1 MQKIPTLSKEEIMAT
16 LIETHWEN
24 QIFGENSLIK
34 PRIFPKNLGVF
45 LTGRNLTPLF

>member
-1 MQKIPTLSKEEIMAT
+1 MQKIPTLSQEKIMAA

-34 PRIFPKNLGVF
+34 PRIFPKNLGGI
-45 LTGRNLTPLF
+45 LTERNLTPLF